1 MKGAGGLAAQALAL
15 FVQGACGHLL
25 PPPLPP
31 LFALVLDTQ
40 PQAAICQEKSACPQ
54 ADSLGVSGQVG
65 CPEAWPE
72 VRRSQVAQPPAC
84 CTSLGLSFPTGS
96 SETTPL
102 RLAVYHY

>member
-40 PQAAICQEKSACPQ
+40 PQAAICQEKSA
-54 ADSLGVSGQVG
+54 
-65 CPEAWPE
+65 PE
-72 VRRSQVAQPPAC
+72 
-84 CTSLGLSFPTGS
+84 
-96 SETTPL
+96 
-102 RLAVYHY
+102 